1 MIMTEIRNIFDIAG
15 RAMGAQLMRLNTVAS
30 NIANA
35 QSVASSEE
43 AAFRAIKPVFA
54 TQYASHFRNTGIA
67 TVDVV
72 GLSEVDIAPK
82 KIFQPDHPKANE
94 DGFIFAAAV
103 NTNEELV
110 EMLEAPRQYENNLEV
125 VSTLRSLMARTANM
139 GR

>member
-1 MIMTEIRNIFDIAG
+1 MTEIRNIFDIAG
-15 RAMGAQLMRLNTVAS
+15 RAMGAQLTRLNTVAS

-35 QSVASSEE
+35 QSVATTED

-54 TQYASHFRNTGIA
+54 TQYASNFRNTGIA

-72 GLSEVDIAPK
+72 GLSEVDIVPK

-103 NTNEELV
+103 NTDEELV
-110 EMLEAPRQYENNLEV
+110 EMLEASRQYENNLEV
-125 VSTLRSLMARTANM
+125 VSTLRSLMARTVNM

>member
-1 MIMTEIRNIFDIAG
+1 MTVAEIRNVFDIAA
-15 RAMGAQLMRLNTVAS
+15 RAMGAQLTRLNTVAS

-35 QSVASSEE
+35 QSVATNE
-43 AAFRAIKPVFA
+43 ADAYRAIKPVFA
-54 TQYASHFRNTGIA
+54 TQYAKGFKNSGLS

-72 GLSEVDIAPK
+72 DLYEVDMAPA
-82 KIFQPDHPKANE
+82 KIYQPDHPKANE

-103 NTNEELV
+103 NTDEELV
-110 EMLEAPRQYENNLEV
+110 EMIEASRQYENNLEV

>member
-1 MIMTEIRNIFDIAG
+1 MTEIRNIFDIAG
-15 RAMGAQLMRLNTVAS
+15 RAMGAQLTRLNTVAS

-35 QSVASSEE
+35 QSVASTED

-54 TQYASHFRNTGIA
+54 TQYASNFRNTGIA

-72 GLSEVDIAPK
+72 GLSEVDIAPN

-103 NTNEELV
+103 NTDEELV
-110 EMLEAPRQYENNLEV
+110 EMLEASRQYENNLEV
-125 VSTLRSLMARTANM
+125 VSTLRSLMARTVNM

>member
-1 MIMTEIRNIFDIAG
+1 MTDIRNVFDIAG
-15 RAMGAQLMRLNTVAS
+15 RAMGAQLTRLNTVAS

-35 QSVASSEE
+35 QSVASREE
-43 AAFRAIKPVFA
+43 DAFRAIKPIFA
-54 TQYASHFRNTGIA
+54 TQYAANFRNSGISS
-67 TVDVV
+67 VNVV

-103 NTNEELV
+103 NTDEELV
-110 EMLEAPRQYENNLEV
+110 EMLEASRQYENNLEV
-125 VSTLRSLMARTANM
+125 VSTLRSLMARTVNM